1 MSYSTVDLLKFT
13 PFVNWFIHQFT
24 RLFIHLICFSS
35 ILISTS
41 ALIHLFN
48 CSIVHCVELGRSVG
62 DWVGG
67 LDQCVGRLGVN
78 RGQWVGQCVGRL
90 VGWWVHWPMWVDCG
104 QWVGQ
109 QFVGRWVGWWVHWPV
124 WVDCGQWVG
133 QQCVDRWVGWL
144 VDQ

>member
-67 LDQCVGRLGVN
+67 LDQCVGRLG
-78 RGQWVGQCVGRL
+78 GQSRSVGGSVCGSIGGL
-90 VGWWVHWPMWVDCG
+90 VGPLPMWVDCG

-109 QFVGRWVGWWVHWPV
+109 QCVGRWVGWWVHW
-124 WVDCGQWVG
+124 
-133 QQCVDRWVGWL
+133 
-144 VDQ
+144 